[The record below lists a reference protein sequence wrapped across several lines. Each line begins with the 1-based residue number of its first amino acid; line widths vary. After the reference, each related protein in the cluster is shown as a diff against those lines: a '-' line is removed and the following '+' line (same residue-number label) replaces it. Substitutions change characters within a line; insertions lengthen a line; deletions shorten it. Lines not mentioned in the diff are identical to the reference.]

1 MSMDPAMPDWRAFG
15 QPATTAAAPQPEVPP
30 RASALDALRRLP
42 RSTQIALGIALA
54 IALGGLGLAVFTP
67 TGGDVAIDDGSLA
80 GMPAGAATSLVDAP
94 AFATMAATAPPAML
108 VVDVAGAVARPG
120 LLRLPAGSRVGDAVA
135 AAGGYAPTAD
145 LDAAARDLNL
155 AAPLADGA
163 KVLVP
168 TLGTPPT
175 TASSG
180 APAAGG
186 GAGSAAGGRLDLN
199 TADQAALEDLPGIGP
214 VTAGRI
220 LESRAEAPF
229 AAVDEL
235 RGRGLVGESTFTK
248 LRDLV
253 TVAP

>member
-1 MSMDPAMPDWRAFG
+1 MDPAMPDWRAFG
-15 QPATTAAAPQPEVPP
+15 QPVTAAPATPPEVPP
-30 RASALDALRRLP
+30 RASALDALRRLS
-42 RSTQIALGIALA
+42 RSTQITLA
-54 IALGGLGLAVFTP
+54 IAITIAFGGLGLALLTP
-67 TGGDVAIDDGSLA
+67 AGGDLAIDGGSLV
-80 GMPAGAATSLVDAP
+80 GVPAGAATSLVDGP
-94 AFATMAATAPPAML
+94 AATTAATTPPAVL

-135 AAGGYAPTAD
+135 AAGGYATTAD

-168 TLGTPPT
+168 TLGNAPV
-175 TASSG
+175 TASDG
-180 APAAGG
+180 APAGG
-186 GAGSAAGGRLDLN
+186 DGAGSATGGRLDLN

-220 LESRAEAPF
+220 LEARAEAPF
-229 AAVDEL
+229 AGVDDL
-235 RGRGLVGESTFTK
+235 RGRGLVGESTFAR